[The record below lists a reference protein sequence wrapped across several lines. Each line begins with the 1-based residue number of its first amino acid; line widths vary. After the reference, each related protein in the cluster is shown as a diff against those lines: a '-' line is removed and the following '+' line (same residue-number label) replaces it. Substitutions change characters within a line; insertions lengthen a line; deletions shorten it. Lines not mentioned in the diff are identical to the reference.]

1 MTLGVFGAAVLGS
14 ISSDL
19 CVRFSPGLWWK
30 DRRLTMLARK
40 AQYAPIF
47 DLDRRERFDGEVE
60 KIELREL
67 VSD

>member
-1 MTLGVFGAAVLGS
+1 
-14 ISSDL
+14 
-19 CVRFSPGLWWK
+19 
-30 DRRLTMLARK
+30 MLARK